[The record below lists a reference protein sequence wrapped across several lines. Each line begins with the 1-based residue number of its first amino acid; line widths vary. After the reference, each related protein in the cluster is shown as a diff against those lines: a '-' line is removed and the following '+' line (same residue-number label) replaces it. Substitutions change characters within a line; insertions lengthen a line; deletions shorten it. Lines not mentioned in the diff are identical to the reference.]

1 MSSENLCPQSS
12 VDDVSIYPRLKLSDY
27 YSLPSTEHLHI
38 QRSFESDPDISLS
51 SLIGYY
57 TAALSPDVYLLA
69 DLVMVSRPVSA

>member
-12 VDDVSIYPRLKLSDY
+12 VDDVSIYPRLKLSD

>member
-1 MSSENLCPQSS
+1 MTSPFIHGSSYQITLGLG
-12 VDDVSIYPRLKLSDY
+12 I

>member
-1 MSSENLCPQSS
+1 MTSPFIHGSS
-12 VDDVSIYPRLKLSDY
+12 YSDY

-51 SLIGYY
+51 SLILIGHY